1 MVLYIIIRYNNKN
14 FWSHGSERFIDKF
27 LGLFGE
33 APAGE
38 GLGSSQE
45 MVVKRWKVYK
55 RLLFPCG
62 VVTECCSMAREPKT
76 PALKA
81 TIIKKPIII
90 LCKIS
95 KLT

>member
-1 MVLYIIIRYNNKN
+1 
-14 FWSHGSERFIDKF
+14 
-27 LGLFGE
+27 
-33 APAGE
+33 
-38 GLGSSQE
+38 

-62 VVTECCSMAREPKT
+62 VVTECCSMACEPKT

-81 TIIKKPIII
+81 TIIEKPIII